1 MRPSSRFLRDHRASI
16 PIVTALL
23 LPVLVL
29 ISGGA
34 VDLVVHERGRIA
46 LQDALDRGVL
56 AAASLNQTADPTAV
70 VRSFLKSVPNGD
82 TATLTVAEQKTL
94 NKRVITASAS
104 IAYETT
110 FLKLAD
116 IDDLTINASSTAEES
131 RSNVELSLVLD
142 ISGSMLD
149 NGGMTQL
156 RPAAKSFLDVVLK
169 EDSRPTTSV
178 NIIPFAGQVNVG
190 KDVFEY
196 ITSAAY
202 NNRLLPYGRKQ
213 HNSSWC
219 VEMTSG
225 DFSSGTPSFYDRDQA
240 PHFSYYNISASGK
253 QPWWCPTLPTI
264 SYMTNDLA
272 TLKARM
278 DALQPYDGTGTA
290 YGMKWA
296 ELLLNPSMR
305 STLQSIRTKGY
316 APIPASFSARPADFN
331 DKDTLKFIVLMTDG
345 QIGFQPR
352 PTDANV
358 NPDSR
363 WSVTTRNISGN
374 DANKKAYATTTN
386 DYVGRFNAFTEAEAK
401 GFYKKVCDYTKQEG
415 ITIFTIAFKVSAEIA
430 ANIAACA
437 SKPAYAYK
445 VDGLDMSAAFQSIA
459 AQMQQLRITK

>member
-1 MRPSSRFLRDHRASI
+1 MLLTSRFRRDRRASI
-16 PIVTALL
+16 PIIAAFL

-34 VDLVVHERGRIA
+34 VDLVVHERGRVA

-56 AAASLNQTADPTAV
+56 AAASLNQTEDPTEV

-82 TATLTVAEQKTL
+82 AASLSVSEVKTLTMRQV
-94 NKRVITASAS
+94 TASAS
-104 IAYETT
+104 IDYSTS
-110 FLKLAD
+110 FLKLAN
-116 IDDLTINASSTAEES
+116 IENLAINASSTAEER

-142 ISGSMLD
+142 ISGSMQD

-202 NNRLLPYGRKQ
+202 NGRILPYWRKEHDQ
-213 HNSSWC
+213 SWC
-219 VEMTSG
+219 VEMTKG
-225 DFSSGTPSFYDRDQA
+225 DFSSGTPVFYDRDQT
-240 PHFSYYNISASGK
+240 PHFSYYNISAAPK
-253 QPWWCPTLPTI
+253 QPWWCPTGPTI
-264 SYMTNDLA
+264 TYMTNDLV
-272 TLKARM
+272 TLKAKM

-305 STLQSIRTKGY
+305 ATIQSIRTKGY
-316 APIPASFSARPADFN
+316 APIPSAFSARPSAFD
-331 DKDTLKFIVLMTDG
+331 DKETLKFIVLMTDG

-358 NPDSR
+358 TPDR
-363 WSVTTRNISGN
+363 WEVTTRNISGN
-374 DANKKAYATTTN
+374 DANKKPYATTTN
-386 DYVGRFNAFTEAEAK
+386 DYKNRFNAFTDTEAT
-401 GFYKKVCDYTKQEG
+401 GFYKTVCDYTKLEK
-415 ITIFTIAFKVSAEIA
+415 IKIFTIAFKVSNDVA
-430 ANIAACA
+430 ANIAKCA
-437 SKPAYAYK
+437 SDPTYAYK

-459 AQMQQLRITK
+459 AQMQQLRITR